1 MAQSRV
7 MGPIIRR
14 VNRVAAEQRL
24 IRFAGLD
31 PVPIGLA
38 MAEPISDDALLLPAC
53 RQVRLLKP

>member
-1 MAQSRV
+1 M
-7 MGPIIRR
+7 
-14 VNRVAAEQRL
+14 AAEQRL